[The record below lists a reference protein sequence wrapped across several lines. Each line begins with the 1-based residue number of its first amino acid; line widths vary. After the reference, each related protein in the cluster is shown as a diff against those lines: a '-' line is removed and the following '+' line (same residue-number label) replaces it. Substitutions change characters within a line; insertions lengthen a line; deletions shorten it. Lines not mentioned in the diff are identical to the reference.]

1 MVSKR
6 EVRDYAGRPLESTHL
21 DRVLQAGR
29 ATGSSRN
36 RQMWRFVAV
45 TDAGVLKQLSELV
58 AAPHNVATCA
68 AAIAISMPSSAMG
81 FDAGRVAQNMMVAA
95 WNEGVG
101 SCPNTVVDQLSA
113 LRLLGLPEDRHIATI
128 LSLGYPVRS
137 WSPERSTAEQVLS
150 RMDRLPLDELVV
162 RI

>member
-6 EVRDYAGRPLESTHL
+6 EVRDYAERSLNTNHL

-45 TDAGVLKQLSELV
+45 TDADVLRRLSELV
-58 AAPHNVATCA
+58 AAPHNIATCTA
-68 AAIAISMPSSAMG
+68 AVAISMPSPAMG

-101 SCPNTVVDQLSA
+101 SCPNSVVNQAAA
-113 LRLLGLPEDRHIATI
+113 LDLLGLPGDRHIATV
-128 LSLGYPVRS
+128 LSLGYPARP
-137 WSPERSTAEQVLS
+137 WSPERSTAMDVLN
-150 RMDRLPLDELVV
+150 RIDRLPLDELVV
-162 RI
+162 RL